1 MKINE
6 IEKLLGLSKANI
18 RYYENEGL
26 INPSRTENGYRNYNE
41 VDVALL
47 KKIIIYRKLG
57 ISISEIKAVLTNQ
70 KSLSGAIADS
80 VKNMSGDIE
89 RLNASIEICE
99 EIESRN
105 IDNNDFDIDYF
116 WNEIKNHESNGNK
129 FIDIG
134 NIDIAP
140 FKNIGAMKTAIICLS
155 VLFILGIAYSF
166 ICNTAFIENDNQS
179 YKSTL
184 PEINTADM
192 IETVKVNK
200 KSNLIYV
207 CYKQATCIN
216 TYDMNGNFKW
226 AVSIP
231 KSDGKNIAYFYLNDK
246 DIMIECDGEIYIYDC
261 DNGKFIKKAFAEDYN
276 LVIKKDKLDDI
287 KASDIKEAQKYGITF
302 DVYNVY
308 LNNKV
313 IVEKPIYVLFQSDT
327 LGFLI
332 SAACAIAL
340 GIIAFSSKV
349 KALNKIKLN
358 KNEIKKGAEI
368 HRAIY
373 ITVSA
378 LLLIFIIVN
387 PVLNIFKIT
396 DISVGIFPATFIF
409 IICLIANDITKKRYN
424 NSEKKYVGTVL
435 HYLIVIYTVTIISV
449 LFSISFK

>member
-41 VDVALL
+41 ADINLL

-70 KSLSGAIADS
+70 KSLSGTINDS
-80 VKNMSGDIE
+80 IKNMSGDIE

-99 EIESRN
+99 EIKSRN
-105 IDNNDFDIDYF
+105 INNDDFDIDYF
-116 WNEIKNHESNGNK
+116 WNEIKNQESNGNE

-140 FKNIGAMKTAIICLS
+140 FKNRTAMKTAIICLG
-155 VLFILGIAYSF
+155 VLFILGIVYSF
-166 ICNTAFIENDNQS
+166 ICNAAFIENDNQS

-184 PEINTADM
+184 PEIHTADT
-192 IETVKVNK
+192 IETVMVNE

-231 KSDGKNIAYFYLNDK
+231 KSDGKNIAYFYLNDE
-246 DIMIECDGEIYIYDC
+246 DIMIECDGEVYIYNC
-261 DNGKFIKKAFAEDYN
+261 DNGKFIKKAFADDYN
-276 LVIKKDKLDDI
+276 LVSKKDKLDGINAADV
-287 KASDIKEAQKYGITF
+287 KTAQKYGITF
-302 DVYNVY
+302 DAYNVY
-308 LNNKV
+308 LNNKAT
-313 IVEKPIYVLFQSDT
+313 VEKPIYVLFQSDT

-349 KALNKIKLN
+349 KALSKIKLN
-358 KNEIKKGAEI
+358 KSEIKKGAKI
-368 HRAIY
+368 HRGIY

-378 LLLIFIIVN
+378 LLLLFIIVN
-387 PVLNIFKIT
+387 LVLNIFKVT

-424 NSEKKYVGTVL
+424 NSEQKYVGTAL
-435 HYLIVIYTVTIISV
+435 HYLIIIYTLTVISV
-449 LFSISFK
+449 FFAISFK

>member
-1 MKINE
+1 
-6 IEKLLGLSKANI
+6 
-18 RYYENEGL
+18 
-26 INPSRTENGYRNYNE
+26 
-41 VDVALL
+41 
-47 KKIIIYRKLG
+47 
-57 ISISEIKAVLTNQ
+57 
-70 KSLSGAIADS
+70 
-80 VKNMSGDIE
+80 
-89 RLNASIEICE
+89 
-99 EIESRN
+99 
-105 IDNNDFDIDYF
+105 
-116 WNEIKNHESNGNK
+116 
-129 FIDIG
+129 
-134 NIDIAP
+134 
-140 FKNIGAMKTAIICLS
+140 
-155 VLFILGIAYSF
+155 
-166 ICNTAFIENDNQS
+166 
-179 YKSTL
+179 
-184 PEINTADM
+184 
-192 IETVKVNK
+192 
-200 KSNLIYV
+200 
-207 CYKQATCIN
+207 
-216 TYDMNGNFKW
+216 
-226 AVSIP
+226 
-231 KSDGKNIAYFYLNDK
+231 
-246 DIMIECDGEIYIYDC
+246 MIECDGEIYIYDC

-409 IICLIANDITKKRYN
+409 IICLIAKRHN
-424 NSEKKYVGTVL
+424 QKAL
-435 HYLIVIYTVTIISV
+435 
-449 LFSISFK
+449 

>member
-41 VDVALL
+41 TDINLL

-57 ISISEIKAVLTNQ
+57 ISISQIKAVLTNQ
-70 KSLSGAIADS
+70 KSLSGTINDS
-80 VKNMSGDIE
+80 IKNMSGDIE

-99 EIESRN
+99 EIKSQN
-105 IDNNDFDIDYF
+105 INNDDFDIDYF
-116 WNEIKNHESNGNK
+116 WNEIKNHESNGNE

-140 FKNIGAMKTAIICLS
+140 FKNRTAIKTAIICLG
-155 VLFILGIAYSF
+155 VLFILGIVYSF
-166 ICNTAFIENDNQS
+166 ICNAAFIENDNQS

-184 PEINTADM
+184 PEINTADT
-192 IETVKVNK
+192 IETVKVNE

-246 DIMIECDGEIYIYDC
+246 DIMIECDGEVYIYNC
-261 DNGKFIKKAFAEDYN
+261 DNGKFIKKAFADDYN
-276 LVIKKDKLDDI
+276 LIDKRNKLDDI
-287 KASDIKEAQKYGITF
+287 NAADVKTAQKYGITF

-308 LNNKV
+308 LNNKA

-349 KALNKIKLN
+349 KALSKIKLN
-358 KNEIKKGAEI
+358 KNEIKKGAKI
-368 HRAIY
+368 HRGIY

-378 LLLIFIIVN
+378 LLLLFIIVN
-387 PVLNIFKIT
+387 LVLNIFKVT

-424 NSEKKYVGTVL
+424 NSEQKYVGTAL
-435 HYLIVIYTVTIISV
+435 HYLIIIYTLTVISV
-449 LFSISFK
+449 FFAISFK

>member
-116 WNEIKNHESNGNK
+116 WNEIKNHESNGNE

-140 FKNIGAMKTAIICLS
+140 FKNRGAMKTAIICLS

-166 ICNTAFIENDNQS
+166 ICNTAFIENDNQN

-184 PEINTADM
+184 PEINTADT

-200 KSNLIYV
+200 K
-207 CYKQATCIN
+207 AT
-216 TYDMNGNFKW
+216 
-226 AVSIP
+226 
-231 KSDGKNIAYFYLNDK
+231 
-246 DIMIECDGEIYIYDC
+246 
-261 DNGKFIKKAFAEDYN
+261 
-276 LVIKKDKLDDI
+276 
-287 KASDIKEAQKYGITF
+287 
-302 DVYNVY
+302 
-308 LNNKV
+308 
-313 IVEKPIYVLFQSDT
+313 
-327 LGFLI
+327 
-332 SAACAIAL
+332 
-340 GIIAFSSKV
+340 
-349 KALNKIKLN
+349 
-358 KNEIKKGAEI
+358 
-368 HRAIY
+368 
-373 ITVSA
+373 
-378 LLLIFIIVN
+378 
-387 PVLNIFKIT
+387 
-396 DISVGIFPATFIF
+396 
-409 IICLIANDITKKRYN
+409 
-424 NSEKKYVGTVL
+424 
-435 HYLIVIYTVTIISV
+435 
-449 LFSISFK
+449 

>member
-89 RLNASIEICE
+89 RLNASIEICK

-116 WNEIKNHESNGNK
+116 WNEIKNHESNGNE

-140 FKNIGAMKTAIICLS
+140 FKNRSAIKTAIICLG

-200 KSNLIYV
+200 K
-207 CYKQATCIN
+207 AT
-216 TYDMNGNFKW
+216 
-226 AVSIP
+226 
-231 KSDGKNIAYFYLNDK
+231 
-246 DIMIECDGEIYIYDC
+246 
-261 DNGKFIKKAFAEDYN
+261 
-276 LVIKKDKLDDI
+276 
-287 KASDIKEAQKYGITF
+287 
-302 DVYNVY
+302 
-308 LNNKV
+308 
-313 IVEKPIYVLFQSDT
+313 
-327 LGFLI
+327 
-332 SAACAIAL
+332 
-340 GIIAFSSKV
+340 
-349 KALNKIKLN
+349 
-358 KNEIKKGAEI
+358 
-368 HRAIY
+368 
-373 ITVSA
+373 
-378 LLLIFIIVN
+378 
-387 PVLNIFKIT
+387 
-396 DISVGIFPATFIF
+396 
-409 IICLIANDITKKRYN
+409 
-424 NSEKKYVGTVL
+424 
-435 HYLIVIYTVTIISV
+435 
-449 LFSISFK
+449 